1 MGRPRK
7 GPRGWMTGPLDPLA
21 SLGSLL
27 ALAPC
32 LRSSLLSLPPFL
44 VALSHTRFPAIL
56 HHPDKRTMGLPAA
69 LPWSCWGHRAL
80 TQGILDPR
88 KEGVQMLATCQGLS
102 RGRCDEEDGLGLSSS

>member
-1 MGRPRK
+1 MGVDDRVSGPSSLPGLLA
-7 GPRGWMTGPLDPLA
+7 GPR
-21 SLGSLL
+21 SL
-27 ALAPC
+27 PP
-32 LRSSLLSLPPFL
+32 LLSLPPFL

-56 HHPDKRTMGLPAA
+56 HQRDKRTMGLPAA

-88 KEGVQMLATCQGLS
+88 KEGVQMLATCQGLL